1 MLRSMFLLWIFMV
14 LFGYGRE
21 ANRMLRIVLGIAV
34 FGWAARIILSF
45 GFSML
50 PIILRKIMK
59 QTDHFRRLGYRGGYV
74 KAEAGD

>member
-50 PIILRKIMK
+50 PIILFVLLLSNVVVPFVRGFVSR
-59 QTDHFRRLGYRGGYV
+59 FR
-74 KAEAGD
+74 

>member
-21 ANRMLRIVLGIAV
+21 ANRMLQIVLGIAV

-50 PIILRKIMK
+50 PIILFVLLLSNVVVPFVRGFVSR
-59 QTDHFRRLGYRGGYV
+59 FR
-74 KAEAGD
+74 

>member
-50 PIILRKIMK
+50 PIILFVLLLSNVVVPFVRGVVSR
-59 QTDHFRRLGYRGGYV
+59 FR
-74 KAEAGD
+74 

>member
-50 PIILRKIMK
+50 PIILFVLLADFVEEEDYE
-59 QTDHFRRLGYRGGYV
+59 TD
-74 KAEAGD
+74 

>member
-1 MLRSMFLLWIFMV
+1 MV

-50 PIILRKIMK
+50 PIILFVLLLSNVVVPFVRGFVSR
-59 QTDHFRRLGYRGGYV
+59 FR
-74 KAEAGD
+74 

>member
-50 PIILRKIMK
+50 PIILLVLLLSNVVVPFVRGFVSR
-59 QTDHFRRLGYRGGYV
+59 FR
-74 KAEAGD
+74 